1 MSDEF
6 DNSFVPSD
14 DILKSVGLT
23 AKKTDAGWYNVIKTN
38 QAKTVEMR
46 AQNAVA
52 AWTLTRRGHKAET
65 IAAEC
70 DVDVRT
76 VKGWLVQGQALLRT
90 TSAANATE
98 RTMAATTLSGRT
110 TQSMVDA
117 ATKIDGTD
125 DEKLERLE
133 RAAVATYIKDRFTT
147 EDEKALSDDQ
157 VAEIVSALPA
167 QAVANLG
174 SDQITAKDM
183 TDAIPNIAESHAIVV
198 KKRSSQPSKPQD
210 QTLES
215 HFKAALDSVKAQ
227 QKAVP
232 DQPYEMTAADYKALF
247 ALMDHL
253 EVPFIVP
260 DHIVES
266 VNV

>member
-6 DNSFVPSD
+6 DNSFVPSE

-23 AKKTDAGWYNVIKTN
+23 AKKTDSGWYNVIKGN

-52 AWTLTRRGHKAET
+52 AWTLTRRGHKRET
-65 IAAEC
+65 IAAEV

-76 VKGWLVQGQALLRT
+76 VDGWIVQGQALLRT
-90 TSAANATE
+90 SGAANATE
-98 RTMAATTLSGRT
+98 RAIAATSLSGRT
-110 TQSMVDA
+110 TLGMIDK
-117 ATKIDGTD
+117 ATKIEGTD
-125 DEKLERLE
+125 EDKLERLE
-133 RAAVATYIKDRFTT
+133 RAAVGTYIKDRFTT

-167 QAVANLG
+167 QAIANVG

-210 QTLES
+210 QTLEA
-215 HFKAALDSVKAQ
+215 HFKAALESVKAQ

-266 VNV
+266 VTV

>member
-6 DNSFVPSD
+6 DNSFVPSE

-38 QAKTVEMR
+38 QARTVEMR
-46 AQNAVA
+46 AQNAIA

-65 IAAEC
+65 IAGEC
-70 DVDVRT
+70 DVEVRT
-76 VKGWLVQGQALLRT
+76 VRNWIVQGQALLRT

-98 RTMAATTLSGRT
+98 RTLAATGLGSQATLT
-110 TQSMVDA
+110 MVDA
-117 ATKIDGTD
+117 ATKIDATD

-133 RAAVATYIKDRFTT
+133 RAAVASYVKSRFKT
-147 EDEKALSDDQ
+147 EDDTDLSDDQ
-157 VAEIVSALPA
+157 VAAIVNDLPA

-183 TDAIPNIAESHAIVV
+183 ADAIPNIAETHAIVV
-198 KKRSSQPSKPQD
+198 KKRTSREGKQQD
-210 QTLES
+210 MTLEA

-227 QKAVP
+227 QKAEP

-266 VNV
+266 VNA